1 MSNVEPTAFSSPGS
15 TCLVQKGQRCESVI
29 FSHHESQWY
38 NDPFPYLWAHRS
50 ASKPPQMCLR
60 FSSSLRRRSYSLWS
74 QNNKRKSLTLA
85 TTHQTQHTPVLIS
98 SLYYHIT
105 PHIIPLSSDL
115 YILSRNIWL
124 ASVYVNVPMKPA
136 SFHLLCVVLHVA
148 LQSDTLWCALKNQVR
163 GRGTCN
169 QTHKTFKLQ

>member
-1 MSNVEPTAFSSPGS
+1 MGS
-15 TCLVQKGQRCESVI
+15 QICIQAISDVPPILI
-29 FSHHESQWY
+29 FSEEEILLSLKPEQQKKVTHFGY
-38 NDPFPYLWAHRS
+38 N
-50 ASKPPQMCLR
+50 PP
-60 FSSSLRRRSYSLWS
+60 
-74 QNNKRKSLTLA
+74 N
-85 TTHQTQHTPVLIS
+85 TTHTPVLIS

-115 YILSRNIWL
+115 YILSLNIWL
-124 ASVYVNVPMKPA
+124 ASLYVNVPMKPA